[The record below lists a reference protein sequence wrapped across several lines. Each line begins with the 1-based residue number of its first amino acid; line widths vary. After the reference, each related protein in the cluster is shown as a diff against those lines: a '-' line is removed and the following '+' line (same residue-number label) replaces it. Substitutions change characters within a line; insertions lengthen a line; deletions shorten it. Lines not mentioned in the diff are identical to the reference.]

1 MYQPTTEMRFPVN
14 LTVEASSTV
23 TTPWFYIHGY
33 DKVEFLGWWTGNIT
47 GTATLQ
53 ATNAPVDPVQQN
65 SSFQPNPSA
74 VEIVDLD
81 TFTNVAPAGAA
92 STAGARDTFENV
104 LAMWVRI
111 SFAETGAVS
120 GTLQGDL
127 TAKSSS

>member
-14 LTVEASSTV
+14 LTVDASGTTV
-23 TTPWFYIHGY
+23 TPWFYIHGY

-53 ATNAPVDPVQQN
+53 GTNADVEAVQQN
-65 SSFQPNPSA
+65 TDFQPNPSA
-74 VEIVDLD
+74 VEIADLD

-92 STAGARDTFENV
+92 STAGARDAFENV
-104 LAMWVRI
+104 LTLWVRI
-111 SFAETGAVS
+111 SFTESGGVS